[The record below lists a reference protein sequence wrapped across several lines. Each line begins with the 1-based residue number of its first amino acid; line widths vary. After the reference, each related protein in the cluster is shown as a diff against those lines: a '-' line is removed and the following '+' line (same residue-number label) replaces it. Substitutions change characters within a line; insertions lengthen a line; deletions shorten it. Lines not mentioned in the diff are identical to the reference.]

1 MNIKQRLGF
10 NLRKLRLEKGLSQE
24 DFAFDAGLHRTYVS
38 DIERGARNPTI
49 EIVDKIAIALDVQ
62 PGDLLNR

>member
-1 MNIKQRLGF
+1 VNIKQRLGF

>member
-49 EIVDKIAIALDVQ
+49 EIVEKIANALDVQ